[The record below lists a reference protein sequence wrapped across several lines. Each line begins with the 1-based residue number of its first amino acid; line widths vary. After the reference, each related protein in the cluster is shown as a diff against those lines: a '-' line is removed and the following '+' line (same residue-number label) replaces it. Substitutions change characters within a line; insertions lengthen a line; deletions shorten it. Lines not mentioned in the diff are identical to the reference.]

1 MFLHKILHILR
12 LSALDL
18 SLSLVCSF
26 ACFAR
31 LLVCLFC
38 SFACLLVLLV
48 CLFCL
53 FCLFACF
60 ARLLVL
66 LVLLA
71 KRTLLNSRKWF
82 CKRALQTLISTLA
95 WVIYALFLKYFAWQ
109 IRPNLTFRG
118 NWAEPSINHPPYYQ
132 KLKKNDSRVGRWY
145 AILFL
150 LSSVTVVTIR
160 SLFIMAFRPVI
171 SVLSPIP
178 WAS

>member
-18 SLSLVCSF
+18 SLSLVCLF
-26 ACFAR
+26 
-31 LLVCLFC
+31 CLFC
-38 SFACLLVLLV
+38 LFACLLV

-53 FCLFACF
+53 FCLFAC
-60 ARLLVL
+60 LLVL